1 MQAESGRDPTN
12 VRFQIF
18 PKRMSR
24 GPPWTTRQPFNT
36 HAEADYMKDEIL
48 TMVSDRDLRK
58 SRGVRPVRAD
68 GNRSNCSCGRIR
80 HNRTDRMPLAPAISH
95 RPGAARD
102 CASWSRRRAQHRGPR
117 DERVGASGAVADHSG
132 PALQVDRTR
141 VRVKAD
147 ANSPSAAASA
157 RRPRASRENRATVPD
172 SVTAVFGTSAAR

>member
-1 MQAESGRDPTN
+1 MVHGGPRDSLLIHMRRLIT
-12 VRFQIF
+12 VQ
-18 PKRMSR
+18 
-24 GPPWTTRQPFNT
+24 
-36 HAEADYMKDEIL
+36 YMKDEIL

-157 RRPRASRENRATVPD
+157 RRPRASRQNRATAPD